1 MEGEKK
7 ERPQN
12 RNLKPL
18 GSSMLSEEEEFEI
31 RKKGGIASGKKRK
44 KNADIRAA
52 VRAIANLNVNGSKK
66 SVDVEKMV
74 SLDQLDEDGAPM
86 IARMVYAQF
95 LCAVNGDKESR
106 NWICNMLG
114 VRPDEDGGQSGLTV
128 TADADAIEAAGG
140 VRVHLIRGDKPAEPE
155 QETPEKSYEDRVLD
169 ELEKKPTNG
178 EKAEPENHTA
188 ARTEVS
194 PERMDG
200 VPSEPKSEAEPSA
213 PSHRENGE
221 PEFRPSVK
229 KKIRQMEERKR
240 TARTEQKTAE
250 IPVPDATKTVPVKP
264 KER

>member
-114 VRPDEDGGQSGLTV
+114 VRPDEDGEQSGLTV

-140 VRVHLIRGDKPAEPE
+140 VRVHLIRGDKPAEPVNA
-155 QETPEKSYEDRVLD
+155 DD
-169 ELEKKPTNG
+169 EATRAAAALATVEAL
-178 EKAEPENHTA
+178 KAI
-188 ARTEVS
+188 
-194 PERMDG
+194 G
-200 VPSEPKSEAEPSA
+200 EAENAES
-213 PSHRENGE
+213 E
-221 PEFRPSVK
+221 VK
-229 KKIRQMEERKR
+229 QDDE
-240 TARTEQKTAE
+240 
-250 IPVPDATKTVPVKP
+250 
-264 KER
+264 